1 MTKGEFKRFLTDW
14 KKLNDIAKD
23 VIASKYKLQEESDYL
38 GTVVHDGK
46 IFFLVSTLEDGLIEL
61 DITQEVLKRLLP
73 DEIVF

>member
-23 VIASKYKLQEESDYL
+23 IIASKYKFQEEGYYL

-46 IFFLVSTLEDGLIEL
+46 IFFLVPTLEDGLIEL